1 MCFYFIFF
9 LSAIAQVV
17 EGGGEMD
24 ITFQVISPSGALVVD
39 DQKKTDDLHTVQA
52 DEKGVYAFCFDNSF
66 STLAEK
72 TVYADLGL
80 ESDDIDNWLSELEG
94 DKSIEDQQ
102 LQVESLR
109 VLLINIR
116 VYFTQKNV
124 PFKTMH
130 SEAMLYCQI
139 SCKTGNY
146 SLKMFQSF
154 HVCTKHLANSEHE
167 IHLNI

>member
-1 MCFYFIFF
+1 MITDLAHMKTILSFVFYFIFF

-24 ITFQVISPSGALVVD
+24 VTFQVISPSGALVVD
-39 DQKKTDDLHTVQA
+39 DQKKTDDLHTVQV

-116 VYFTQKNV
+116 VYFTQ
-124 PFKTMH
+124 
-130 SEAMLYCQI
+130 
-139 SCKTGNY
+139 
-146 SLKMFQSF
+146 
-154 HVCTKHLANSEHE
+154 
-167 IHLNI
+167 

>member
-1 MCFYFIFF
+1 MFCYFEWKPLKDIRQVCKKPLLGESDNRFGSHENHLILCVFISFFF

-39 DQKKTDDLHTVQA
+39 DQKKTDDLHTVQVN
-52 DEKGVYAFCFDNSF
+52 EKGVYAFCFDNSF

-109 VLLINIR
+109 VLLLSIR
-116 VYFTQKNV
+116 VYFTQ
-124 PFKTMH
+124 
-130 SEAMLYCQI
+130 
-139 SCKTGNY
+139 
-146 SLKMFQSF
+146 
-154 HVCTKHLANSEHE
+154 
-167 IHLNI
+167 

>member
-1 MCFYFIFF
+1 
-9 LSAIAQVV
+9 
-17 EGGGEMD
+17 MD

-52 DEKGVYAFCFDNSF
+52 NEKGVYAFCFDNSF

-116 VYFTQKNV
+116 VYFTQ
-124 PFKTMH
+124 
-130 SEAMLYCQI
+130 
-139 SCKTGNY
+139 
-146 SLKMFQSF
+146 
-154 HVCTKHLANSEHE
+154 
-167 IHLNI
+167 

>member
-1 MCFYFIFF
+1 MITDLAHMKTILSFVFYFIFF

-24 ITFQVISPSGALVVD
+24 VTFQVISPSGALVVD
-39 DQKKTDDLHTVQA
+39 DQKKTDDLHTVQV

-109 VLLINIR
+109 VLLINIP
-116 VYFTQKNV
+116 VYFTQ
-124 PFKTMH
+124 
-130 SEAMLYCQI
+130 
-139 SCKTGNY
+139 
-146 SLKMFQSF
+146 
-154 HVCTKHLANSEHE
+154 
-167 IHLNI
+167 